1 MNITLYVEG
10 GGDSKDLKT
19 ACRRGFRK
27 FLEKAGLEGKMP
39 RISACGGRRN
49 AYDSFKTALRVGERT
64 PILLVDS
71 EDSQT
76 EASPWDHLRKRA
88 QDNWPRPLGASNDHC
103 HLMVQVMESWFLADR
118 STLVSFFG
126 HGFQVGGLPGNPSIE
141 EISKHDVLQGL
152 ERATKGAT
160 GGPYKKGRLSFRI
173 LGEITPSAVESVAPS
188 AKRLLDVLRAGGPS
202 DE

>member
-1 MNITLYVEG
+1 
-10 GGDSKDLKT
+10 
-19 ACRRGFRK
+19 
-27 FLEKAGLEGKMP
+27 MP

-71 EDSQT
+71 EDSLT
-76 EASPWDHLRKRA
+76 AARPWDHLRKRP
-88 QDNWPRPLGASNDHC
+88 QDNWPRPVGASNDHC

-126 HGFQVGGLPGNPSIE
+126 QGFQVGGLPGNPSIE
-141 EISKHDVLQGL
+141 EISKDDVLRGL
-152 ERATKGAT
+152 ERATRRAAN
-160 GGPYKKGRLSFRI
+160 GPYEKGRVSFRI

-202 DE
+202 NE